1 LANREQLPV
10 PCDTMNLELKL
21 RDPQLPQ
28 PKAAGFCVSGAMSVL
43 KLSGFLPGRSRQIS
57 RCGSDNPFSRTF
69 SACYLNPVAS
79 DHCVRYLAQLAACSL
94 IATGSSRS
102 AVLLICSHKSK
113 FTIFQENVMTQNA
126 WKYVIAVSLFSAY
139 TLAAVPLFGQALTQ
153 PVQVVNTPN
162 VNVVNTPSVSVT
174 NTPSVSVSNTPSV
187 NVANTPT
194 VALEAGAGVN
204 VSSPARRRG
213 QSHPTGGVG
222 RRSALRG
229 QLLYLFCWIQ
239 QRELQLPSH
248 SLRKTAGD
256 SGVRCSGDPRNG
268 IETGIHRLRDQF
280 HRSAFLPCDIHGQC
294 QRLRQFRN
302 PSGNAPVCAPVR
314 GAVLLRWRDLQ
325 FEWKLWVRVLRIPG
339 RRSLGQLRRRGA
351 WRTTSTSGAA
361 KRAQPWAGTATEQH
375 RALTSAGACVLKCEL
390 PQ

>member
-1 LANREQLPV
+1 MANREQLPV

-69 SACYLNPVAS
+69 SACYLNTVAS

-204 VSSPARRRG
+204 VSSPLDG
-213 QSHPTGGVG
+213 EGNPTPLAVLDAVQPYEDSCFIFFAGSNSGNC
-222 RRSALRG
+222 SFQA
-229 QLLYLFCWIQ
+229 I
-239 QRELQLPSH
+239 PSGKR
-248 SLRKTAGD
+248 LVTQEFDAAGTL
-256 SGVRCSGDPRNG
+256 
-268 IETGIHRLRDQF
+268 ETGLKPVFIGFETNSTAPHFFPATFMASANGYDNFATHQETRLYAPP
-280 HRSAFLPCDIHGQC
+280 SAAPFCFVGVTSNSNGNYGCEFSGFLVDVPLGSSGAVAPGV
-294 QRLRQFRN
+294 QRQHPALPNGRN
-302 PSGNAPVCAPVR
+302 PG
-314 GAVLLRWRDLQ
+314 L
-325 FEWKLWVRVLRIPG
+325 G
-339 RRSLGQLRRRGA
+339 R
-351 WRTTSTSGAA
+351 
-361 KRAQPWAGTATEQH
+361 QPNNTG
-375 RALTSAGACVLKCEL
+375 R
-390 PQ
+390 